1 MSVHKSGYVNIIGR
15 PNAGKSTLMNQLLG
29 ERMSIINNKPQT
41 TRQRILGI
49 LSEENYQIVF
59 SDTPGWIKEPS
70 YKMQAKMN
78 SYIAESFEDA
88 DIILFM
94 VDINDRFSP
103 EDPFLLHI
111 KRQEVPIYL
120 ILNKIDTKK
129 PEEVLTS
136 LAFWSKIHNFK
147 EYYPISALK
156 GINVSQ
162 MVETLVGDLPE
173 GPEYFPKDQ
182 LTDKPVR
189 FFVTEIIR
197 EKILAQFEKEIPY
210 SCQVI
215 VERYLENDEKSLVEI
230 HAEIYVDRESQK
242 SILIGKNGDAINK
255 LGTAA
260 RLDIEKFIEKRV
272 YLDLRVKYK
281 DSWRDNDYL
290 LKKFGY

>member
-78 SYIAESFEDA
+78 SYISESFEDA

-189 FFVTEIIR
+189 FFVAEIIR

-281 DSWRDNDYL
+281 NSWRDNDYL

>member
-1 MSVHKSGYVNIIGR
+1 M
-15 PNAGKSTLMNQLLG
+15 
-29 ERMSIINNKPQT
+29 
-41 TRQRILGI
+41 
-49 LSEENYQIVF
+49 
-59 SDTPGWIKEPS
+59 
-70 YKMQAKMN
+70 
-78 SYIAESFEDA
+78 
-88 DIILFM
+88 
-94 VDINDRFSP
+94 
-103 EDPFLLHI
+103 
-111 KRQEVPIYL
+111 
-120 ILNKIDTKK
+120 
-129 PEEVLTS
+129 
-136 LAFWSKIHNFK
+136 
-147 EYYPISALK
+147 K

-162 MVETLVGDLPE
+162 MVETLVGDLPQ

-189 FFVTEIIR
+189 FFVAEIIR

>member
-78 SYIAESFEDA
+78 SYISESFEDA

>member
-78 SYIAESFEDA
+78 SYISESFEDA

-129 PEEVLTS
+129 PGEVLTS

-189 FFVTEIIR
+189 FFVAEIIR

-281 DSWRDNDYL
+281 NSWRDNDYL

>member
-78 SYIAESFEDA
+78 SYISESFEDA

-189 FFVTEIIR
+189 FFVAEIIR